1 MPRKAFE
8 YALSGNIACV
18 ANNKTHAT
26 YYRFAEAL
34 PKSETP
40 QCVNMSYT
48 GLKRYAMGGGRYQTK
63 RPTVQS
69 EKIGQDIAVTVSHR
83 EFITD
88 ITVED
93 SKFLLYPASGYSL
106 NPGQSNTFPWLSNIA
121 QNFTSYKCHGGNFT
135 FVSTYGNAVGAS
147 SSTSP
152 ANAALG
158 SVSMAIQYDTVLPP
172 WTTKQAMLADTGSI
186 SARPSNNMVCK
197 WNVTKENMPIS
208 KLYVRPGEPAAN
220 SDLRMYDFGTL
231 YVAVEGMQI
240 PIVEV
245 EGIPVPLPIKIGE
258 LWVDYSFTFY
268 KPLITPV
275 ADEPPDNAPVV
286 ATSYIIIKTGQLGWG
301 GVLGS
306 IAGSVGAFGDLQTPA
321 NTQQIGPDTAVLYP
335 VLPGGAPD
343 NAQIAA
349 LKLPSFTGDTIYVY
363 PEQGASRE
371 NQRYYRTVIS
381 YKANTPFVNDIG
393 LVATNYV
400 NPATV
405 PSTPPTVTTSNAWLL
420 NNVTIANVECNDVTA
435 NAVAAS
441 ISSWS
446 FTVTYYLTNPSE
458 PGTIAA
464 KYDNYSGNERFPPA
478 TATATGGADATVEIA
493 CQVTTTLIP
502 FNLANALYVLTP

>member
-1 MPRKAFE
+1 
-8 YALSGNIACV
+8 
-18 ANNKTHAT
+18 
-26 YYRFAEAL
+26 
-34 PKSETP
+34 
-40 QCVNMSYT
+40 MSYT
-48 GLKRYAMGGGRYQTK
+48 GLKRYSLGGGRYKTK
-63 RPTVQS
+63 RPTVSS

-106 NPGQSNTFPWLSNIA
+106 NPGQSNTYPWLSNIA

-172 WTTKQAMLADTGSI
+172 WTTKQAMLADTGAI

-245 EGIPVPLPIKIGE
+245 EGLPVPLPIKIGE

-275 ADEPPDNAPVV
+275 ADEPPDNAPVA
-286 ATSYIIIKTGQLGWG
+286 ATSYLVLETGIGFG
-301 GVLGS
+301 GINGA
-306 IAGSVGAFGDLQTPA
+306 IAGSLGTFGNMQSA
-321 NTQQIGPDTAVLYP
+321 NSQQIGPDTTVLYP
-335 VLPGGAPD
+335 LLPSGSPD
-343 NAQIAA
+343 TAQIAA
-349 LKLPSFTGDTIYVY
+349 LKLPSFNGDTIYVY

-381 YKANTPFVNDIG
+381 YKAGTPFVNDIG
-393 LVATNYV
+393 VMATNYV
-400 NPATV
+400 NPTTV
-405 PSTPPTVTTSNAWLL
+405 PTTPPTVTTSDAWIL
-420 NNVTIANVECNDVTA
+420 NNVSIANVECSDVAANGVTA
-435 NAVAAS
+435 S
-441 ISSWS
+441 MSSWS
-446 FTVTYYLTNPSE
+446 FTITYYLTNPSE
-458 PGTIAA
+458 PGTLSA
-464 KYDNYSGNERFPPA
+464 KYQPSVAGALLTERFPPA
-478 TATATGGADATVEIA
+478 LATAPGGVDATVEIA
-493 CQVTTTLIP
+493 CQVTTTLVP
-502 FNLANALYVLTP
+502 FNLANALYVLVT